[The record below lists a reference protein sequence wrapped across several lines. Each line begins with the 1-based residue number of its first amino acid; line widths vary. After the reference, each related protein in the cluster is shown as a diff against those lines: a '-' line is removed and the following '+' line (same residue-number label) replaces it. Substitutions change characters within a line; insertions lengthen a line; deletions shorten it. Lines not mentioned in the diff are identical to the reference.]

1 MKTLLL
7 KLIPSRNRTARSP
20 SASGGSKILA
30 KAAAV
35 SGSNPGRFRPP
46 SLIDPPLPGRGGLGR
61 PKGGPR
67 LLPED

>member
-1 MKTLLL
+1 MKTLFL

-20 SASGGSKILA
+20 SASGGSKIQA
-30 KAAAV
+30 KAAAI
-35 SGSNPGRFRPP
+35 SGSNQSRFRPP

-61 PKGGPR
+61 PQGRPR